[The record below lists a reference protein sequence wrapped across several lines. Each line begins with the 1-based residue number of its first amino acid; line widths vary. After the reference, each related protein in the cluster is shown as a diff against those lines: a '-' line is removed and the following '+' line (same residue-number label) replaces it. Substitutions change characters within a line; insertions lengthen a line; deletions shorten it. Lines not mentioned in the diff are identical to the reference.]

1 VRMQGGAGACFLLS
15 LQPTGTECAPGKGI
29 VRSNAEWNDYGE
41 TESTGNFE
49 VNHRKGE
56 RG

>member
-29 VRSNAEWNDYGE
+29 VRSNAEWNDMEKRRAQATSG
-41 TESTGNFE
+41 
-49 VNHRKGE
+49 
-56 RG
+56 